1 MKREKA
7 RMASDGRAQPG
18 KFSFPP
24 GETFDLTLVNVD
36 APCRRMMKGIGA
48 FMMLKGSAVLEINGE
63 CRALSADGLALV
75 SDRDVYSIY
84 SDGPLP
90 GIALVLNVS
99 GSFLEREC
107 PEVLDFRY
115 DCGEPAS
122 DEGHSEKNKFFGAK
136 RSLIRMMLA
145 CHKRGDGD
153 ALEARRALMDFL
165 HNVYMN
171 FRASPAA
178 AAVTGRCEVG
188 GIASA
193 VSFMHENYRY
203 GVSLADAAARA
214 GMSRQYFSRRFK
226 QKMGAGF
233 LEYLNKIRLDGAV
246 RDLLATGES
255 ILKIAMNNGFSGSK
269 PLTALFKKVYGQ
281 TPQSYRHRKS
291 GKGGASKAPH
301 HEKPGEPVLCSGA
314 SDGPESLLKYAAIY
328 DIRRDFGAAGASES
342 ISVSLK
348 PDLNETPRV
357 SLPGKIFK
365 VGRLAEALCDEIR
378 EQLAE
383 AQKKLSGDYIYFG
396 GIFGDGI
403 APCPDGSFFK
413 GYDSGRIF
421 DFFLDLGLTP
431 FVRADLSIAPRDL
444 PVGAA
449 VSDFLGVM
457 LENRPLRCW
466 RKGIRIEIV
475 NSGAMSDEAF
485 AEGFCEVY
493 RAAKACS
500 LDIGVGFHSVSSSR
514 SEEWARFRGKLSA
527 CAGRGCAPDFLSI
540 TIDPSLEENFAAGDE
555 SSYLTFKNYGASQ
568 IKKLRHAF
576 SESSRQGQRDT
587 GSQRARD
594 GQNVPEIYVT
604 EWNTLAGRTPVE
616 SSAFFR
622 AALIASELLSYGN
635 DVSAAAYWL
644 NSKSKETMTGK
655 VDSRVLALYFYGRVK
670 RPPYYLLCLM
680 EKLGRAAAHQSER
693 LVATFSSPGEQG
705 EYAALIMNPCYF
717 DPLYSVEEAYVSME
731 KIRVEAR
738 ISGIPKG
745 LYRFK
750 SFIFEKKHSSAL
762 DRLSRAGLMLL
773 ADEDITLYLE
783 HSILPE
789 FNIFEEEID
798 KTFSLAPELGY
809 NGVALYLFKKIR

>member
-1 MKREKA
+1 
-7 RMASDGRAQPG
+7 MASDGRASPG
-18 KFSFPP
+18 KFSFVP
-24 GETFDLTLVNVD
+24 GDAFDLTLVSVD
-36 APCRRMMKGIGA
+36 VPGRCMMRGIGA

-75 SDRDVYSIY
+75 NDRDVYSIY

-90 GIALVLNVS
+90 GIALALRVS
-99 GSFLEREC
+99 SPFLEREC
-107 PEVLDFRY
+107 PEVFDFRY

-145 CHKRGDGD
+145 RHKRGDGD

-171 FRASPAA
+171 FRASPAVIA
-178 AAVTGRCEVG
+178 GAGRGEAG

-246 RDLLATGES
+246 RDLLATDES

-269 PLTALFKKVYGQ
+269 PFTALFKKIYGQ
-281 TPQSYRHRKS
+281 TPQNYRHRKS
-291 GKGGASKAPH
+291 GKGSASKAPRR
-301 HEKPGEPVLCSGA
+301 EKPGMPVLCAGT
-314 SDGPESLLKYAAIY
+314 SDGMDSLLKYAAIY
-328 DIRRDFGAAGASES
+328 DVRRDFGAAGASES
-342 ISVSLK
+342 IPVSFK

-365 VGRLAEALCDEIR
+365 IGRLAEALCDEIR

-383 AQKKLSGDYIYFG
+383 AQKKLRGDYIYFD

-403 APCPDGSFFK
+403 TPCPDGSFFK

-421 DFFLDLGLTP
+421 KFFLELGLTP
-431 FVRADLSIAPRDL
+431 FVRADLSIAPSDI

-449 VSDFLGVM
+449 VSDFLEVM
-457 LENRPLRCW
+457 LENRPLWRW
-466 RKGIRIEIV
+466 RKGVRIEAV
-475 NSGAMSDEAF
+475 NSGEMPDDVF
-485 AEGFCEVY
+485 ADGFCEVY
-493 RAAKACS
+493 WAAKACS
-500 LDIGVGFHSVSSSR
+500 PDIGVGFHSVSSSR

-540 TIDPSLEENFAAGDE
+540 TIDPSLEESFAAGDD
-555 SSYLTFKNYGASQ
+555 SSYLTFKHYGASQ
-568 IKKLRHAF
+568 IEKLRHACL
-576 SESSRQGQRDT
+576 ETSRQEQRDPE
-587 GSQRARD
+587 SQRARE
-594 GQNVPEIYVT
+594 GHKVPEIYVT

-622 AALIASELLSYGN
+622 AALIASELLSYGKE
-635 DVSAAAYWL
+635 VSAAAYWL
-644 NSKSKETMTGK
+644 NSKSKETVTEK
-655 VDSRVLALYFYGRVK
+655 TDSRVLALYFYGRVK

-680 EKLGRAAAHQSER
+680 DKLGSAAAHQSEK
-693 LVATFSSPGEQG
+693 LVATFSAPGGRG

-798 KTFSLAPELGY
+798 TAFSLAPELGY